1 MAFEDSE
8 INFIDAYVKPENEA
22 SLKLFA
28 GAGFLRYPSGTIE
41 GQEAIHFV
49 LERSAVA

>member
-1 MAFEDSE
+1 MSVE
-8 INFIDAYVKPENEA
+8 FIDAYVKPSNEA

-28 GAGFLRYPSGTIE
+28 GAGFLRFPPEVIE

-49 LERSAVA
+49 LGRRRLP